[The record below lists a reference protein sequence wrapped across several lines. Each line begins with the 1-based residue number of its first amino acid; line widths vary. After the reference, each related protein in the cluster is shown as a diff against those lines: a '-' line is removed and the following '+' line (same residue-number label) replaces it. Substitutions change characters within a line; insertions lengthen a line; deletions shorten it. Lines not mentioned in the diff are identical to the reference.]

1 MNKIFKYLLLGVMAV
16 CFTAPVAAKVEAAK
30 IAVVPL
36 IVNVKDD
43 GGMNAILYT
52 DACTKL
58 FKYPDFDFV
67 DTDLVKKAAAAQT
80 DVFSKAG
87 MQAIMDASGADIVVA
102 MSVDKF
108 DWKEDRMRQA
118 PMTILDF
125 RGKFATL
132 NRLTGKYKHENWVND
147 TQMESEAISPRNDF
161 PHQEFS
167 RSVRLEIK
175 KAAK

>member
-43 GGMNAILYT
+43 GGMNAILYS
-52 DACTKL
+52 DACAKL

-87 MQAIMDASGADIVVA
+87 MLYKATLGKGFKSGWDTWLGYYWQRNQNEIFNYDASDMNI
-102 MSVDKF
+102 
-108 DWKEDRMRQA
+108 
-118 PMTILDF
+118 
-125 RGKFATL
+125 
-132 NRLTGKYKHENWVND
+132 
-147 TQMESEAISPRNDF
+147 
-161 PHQEFS
+161 
-167 RSVRLEIK
+167 
-175 KAAK
+175 

>member
-1 MNKIFKYLLLGVMAV
+1 MNKIFKYLFLGVLAV
-16 CFTAPVAAKVEAAK
+16 CFAAPITAKVEAAK

-36 IVNVKDD
+36 IVNVEDE
-43 GGMNAILYT
+43 GGMKAILYS
-52 DACTKL
+52 DACAKL
-58 FKYPDFDFV
+58 FQYPDFDFV

-80 DVFSKAG
+80 DVFSKVG
-87 MQAIMDASGADIVVA
+87 MQAIMDATGADIVMA

-108 DWKEDRMRQA
+108 DWTEDRRRQA

-132 NRLTGKYKHENWVND
+132 NRLTGKYQHENWTND

-161 PHQEFS
+161 PHQEFA
-167 RSVRLEIK
+167 RTVRVEIK